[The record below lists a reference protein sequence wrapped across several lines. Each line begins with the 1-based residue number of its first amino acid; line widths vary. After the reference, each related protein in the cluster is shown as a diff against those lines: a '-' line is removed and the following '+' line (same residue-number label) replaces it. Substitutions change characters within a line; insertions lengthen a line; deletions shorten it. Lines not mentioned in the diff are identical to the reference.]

1 MFSKKKKKVLKLH
14 ICGLQSVII
23 HFLSY
28 SFFLVYLKQS
38 NFVMKT
44 VKTALWHVVYVKP
57 RTELTVAKRLK
68 GLGIEVYVPTR
79 TEVRQWSD
87 RKKKVQV
94 VLLPSMVLVCLEEKE
109 INLVFQVPGV
119 VRYLFEQGK
128 RAIIQHQEIKA
139 MQAYV
144 SGEVALSKDAVQVG
158 GEITVPQLKE
168 QGVVVALQ
176 GKKCLARLE
185 RLGAVV
191 SFQLQ

>member
-1 MFSKKKKKVLKLH
+1 M
-14 ICGLQSVII
+14 
-23 HFLSY
+23 
-28 SFFLVYLKQS
+28 
-38 NFVMKT
+38 
-44 VKTALWHVVYVKP
+44 
-57 RTELTVAKRLK
+57 
-68 GLGIEVYVPTR
+68 
-79 TEVRQWSD
+79 
-87 RKKKVQV
+87 
-94 VLLPSMVLVCLEEKE
+94 
-109 INLVFQVPGV
+109 
-119 VRYLFEQGK
+119 FEQGK

-168 QGVVVALQ
+168 QGVVMALQ